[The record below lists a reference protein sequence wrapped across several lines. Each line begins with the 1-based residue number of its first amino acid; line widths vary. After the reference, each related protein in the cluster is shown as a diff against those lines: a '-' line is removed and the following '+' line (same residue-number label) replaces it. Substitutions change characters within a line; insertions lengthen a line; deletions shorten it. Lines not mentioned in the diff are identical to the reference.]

1 MPSDPRDQL
10 WNCVYELYYQ
20 SYFQEILSDALLTR
34 WQRFDD
40 LTKLIVALT
49 ASSSAV
55 AGLIA
60 YYSTSNTLN
69 ITWLWPLLSG
79 IAALFA
85 IFHKELAVP
94 YRLRD
99 HGENMRSFSSL
110 RLDLT
115 TFRSLMQIDPEF
127 PISEFTKSF
136 EGFRKRYS
144 EEYRRL
150 RSDSFVTIGLKEK
163 CQADLNQRIT
173 PTTIP

>member
-1 MPSDPRDQL
+1 M
-10 WNCVYELYYQ
+10 YYQ

-40 LTKLIVALT
+40 FTKLIIAFT
-49 ASSSAV
+49 ASSSAIT
-55 AGLIA
+55 GLIV
-60 YYSTSNTLN
+60 YFSNGSNLN

-99 HGENMRSFSSL
+99 HGENMRAFSSL
-110 RLDLT
+110 RLDLE
-115 TFRSLMQIDPEF
+115 TFRFLMQIDPEF
-127 PISEFTKSF
+127 SISEFTKNF

-150 RSDSFVTIGLKEK
+150 RVDSFVTKGLKET
-163 CQADLNQRIT
+163 CQDDLNQLIK
-173 PTTIP
+173 PTTVQTNGG